1 MEESTVK
8 GIEKICKNGELVAI
22 VFRKNLRVKEREFFT
37 EDNNP
42 FQVGAHNRKK
52 GIKLTPHVH
61 NLKKPII
68 INALQEWLLVT
79 KGKILVTLYTDRGKI
94 IDQKA
99 LSKGDSILLME
110 QGHGV
115 DFLED
120 SQIFE
125 IKQGPFINTVHSK
138 IFLK

>member
-1 MEESTVK
+1 M
-8 GIEKICKNGELVAI
+8 
-22 VFRKNLRVKEREFFT
+22 
-37 EDNNP
+37 
-42 FQVGAHNRKK
+42 
-52 GIKLTPHVH
+52 TPHVH

-99 LSKGDSILLME
+99 LSKDDSILLME

-115 DFLED
+115 DFLEA

-125 IKQGPFINTVHSK
+125 IKQGPFVNTVHSK
-138 IFLK
+138 IFLKQDV